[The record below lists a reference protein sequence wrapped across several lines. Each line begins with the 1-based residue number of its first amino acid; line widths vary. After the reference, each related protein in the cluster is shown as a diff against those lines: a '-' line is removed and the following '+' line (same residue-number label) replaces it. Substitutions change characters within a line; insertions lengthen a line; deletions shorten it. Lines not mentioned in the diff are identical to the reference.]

1 MTIAEAQKIFGL
13 DNTATPEFIVETI
26 ESKLFTLKQEVLQ
39 KFMVP
44 SLLKNKL
51 VILKQLS
58 EAENLLDTENSHP
71 VENQHS
77 WTSQPA
83 DKVDFLEQYEQRLS
97 QIKLDVM
104 NSQNFS
110 TFTAATESLILC
122 QEYFMVLFK
131 LFFSDHYEALPEEV
145 NTREIIDT
153 GQLLVHIKTPNEKK
167 DFSWAIEKE
176 LARIDKIQ
184 RLKTTPN

>member
-1 MTIAEAQKIFGL
+1 MTITEAQKIFGL
-13 DNTATPEFIVETI
+13 DNSASQESILETI
-26 ESKLFTLKQEVLQ
+26 ESKLFTLKQEILQ
-39 KFMVP
+39 KYMVP
-44 SLLKNKL
+44 SLLKYKL
-51 VILKQLS
+51 ALLRQLS
-58 EAENLLDTENSHP
+58 EAENLIDPGNSHAIDT
-71 VENQHS
+71 QHP
-77 WTSQPA
+77 WTTQP
-83 DKVDFLEQYEQRLS
+83 DDRVDFLEQYEQRLS

-153 GQLLVHIKTPNEKK
+153 GRLLVFIKNPDEKT
-167 DFSWAIEKE
+167 DMSWAIEKE

-184 RLKTTPN
+184 RLK